1 MNWIDWVILAITG
14 YYIVEGWE
22 DGAVKLVADVVTF
35 LGALWLAIRYH
46 SLAGRFLGEKFGI
59 SRTWT
64 EVLGYVVVG
73 FGAELVISGILAA
86 AAGKLPEKFWKSKL
100 NQVLGSAVSIAKGL
114 VLVAFGL
121 LVILTLPLRGTVRK
135 DIKSSLLGS
144 RLVVAA
150 EKYGGEVKSSL
161 DEAAA
166 AAVRFL
172 TVKPQSTERVSLQA
186 LPETCAVAVDE
197 AAERQVLE
205 LVNNERA
212 AAGGVQLRVDNRMTA
227 VARAHSRDMFE
238 RKYFSHYSPEGLN
251 AAQRLEKSGVRY
263 SLMGENLAYAPDV
276 QTAHQGLMDSEGH
289 RRNILDKRFTRVG
302 VGAVNGEEC
311 GLMITQVFAD

>member
-46 SLAGRFLGEKFGI
+46 SLAGRFLGAKFGI

-64 EVLGYVVVG
+64 EVLGYVVGG
-73 FGAELVISGILAA
+73 FGAELGISGIMAA

-144 RLVVAA
+144 RLV
-150 EKYGGEVKSSL
+150 
-161 DEAAA
+161 AA

>member
-172 TVKPQSTERVSLQA
+172 TRRE
-186 LPETCAVAVDE
+186 C
-197 AAERQVLE
+197 
-205 LVNNERA
+205 RA
-212 AAGGVQLRVDNRMTA
+212 RHCLKHVQWR
-227 VARAHSRDMFE
+227 
-238 RKYFSHYSPEGLN
+238 
-251 AAQRLEKSGVRY
+251 
-263 SLMGENLAYAPDV
+263 
-276 QTAHQGLMDSEGH
+276 
-289 RRNILDKRFTRVG
+289 
-302 VGAVNGEEC
+302 
-311 GLMITQVFAD
+311 